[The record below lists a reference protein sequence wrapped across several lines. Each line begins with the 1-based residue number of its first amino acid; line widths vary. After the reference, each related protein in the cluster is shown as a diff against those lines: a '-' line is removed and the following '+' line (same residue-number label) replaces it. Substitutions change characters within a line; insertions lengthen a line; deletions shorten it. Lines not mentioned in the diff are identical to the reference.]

1 MYQHLT
7 DWETH
12 AENMQISVCFCK
24 TCICLKNLENIQISV
39 NMINRLDITDEYSVK
54 CDFILNTVTF
64 IDAALNISLRK
75 LWKCNVLWFYLF
87 GQGVPNETKG
97 TINLK
102 GDLIKFC
109 EIFTKITLE
118 LPKNSQKPFFKCKKL
133 VINTTKCDLCLFL
146 HKMCCKMV
154 WKFCEVWKILRELAF
169 RWVKFHEILS
179 LSVRYGMYDLM
190 ILFFR
195 FVYMN

>member
-75 LWKCNVLWFYLF
+75 LWKYNVLWFYLF
-87 GQGVPNETKG
+87 GQEVPNETKG

-102 GDLIKFC
+102 KTDGNFSRTLWSNVSQIIKTESFKRQWNAISRIWIRWLDTFYFC
-109 EIFTKITLE
+109 
-118 LPKNSQKPFFKCKKL
+118 
-133 VINTTKCDLCLFL
+133 
-146 HKMCCKMV
+146 
-154 WKFCEVWKILRELAF
+154 
-169 RWVKFHEILS
+169 
-179 LSVRYGMYDLM
+179 
-190 ILFFR
+190 
-195 FVYMN
+195 

>member
-24 TCICLKNLENIQISV
+24 TCICLKKIENIQISV

-102 GDLIKFC
+102 YKDCLEVLRIVICKYKDLVMAWV
-109 EIFTKITLE
+109 L
-118 LPKNSQKPFFKCKKL
+118 SFKE
-133 VINTTKCDLCLFL
+133 TQF
-146 HKMCCKMV
+146 
-154 WKFCEVWKILRELAF
+154 
-169 RWVKFHEILS
+169 
-179 LSVRYGMYDLM
+179 
-190 ILFFR
+190 
-195 FVYMN
+195 